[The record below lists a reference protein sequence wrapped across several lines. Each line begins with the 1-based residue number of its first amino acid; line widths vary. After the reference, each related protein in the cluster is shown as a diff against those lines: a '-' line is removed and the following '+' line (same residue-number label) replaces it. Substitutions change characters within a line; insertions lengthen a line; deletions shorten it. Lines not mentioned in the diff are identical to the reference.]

1 MIVNTKLNGLKEDK
15 TIKIIKQISCWIL
28 HDQDSNIRNY
38 ARLQSKDYD
47 NVSDFA
53 VIAWKYI

>member
-1 MIVNTKLNGLKEDK
+1 M
-15 TIKIIKQISCWIL
+15 L

-38 ARLQSKDYD
+38 ARLKSKDYD

-53 VIAWKYI
+53 AIVWKYI

>member
-1 MIVNTKLNGLKEDK
+1 MRLHTKLNKLIEDK
-15 TIKIIKQISCWIL
+15 TIKIIKQISCWML

-47 NVSDFA
+47 NASDYA